1 MVTTTHVPEKARL
14 TSAVGAAPEAVRS
27 GPSPLGPPLRRSA
40 RRLWVLGCLAS
51 AVWAGCFPIVSD
63 LRPEQ
68 SWGLIA
74 CVGYLLA
81 AAAAAFAPA
90 RFALRLTAGLALLG
104 AVLVPLVVM
113 LAQGWAQSEVQ
124 VVQYSATQLLHTGSP
139 YIPNARHVIQYNPYL
154 PAMALFGLPRAL
166 LGTHGTALRVLGDA
180 RIWFLLSFVGCL
192 IPAWRLL
199 RPATTSTGSA
209 ATRSRGWLALAAVTA
224 SPLVAL
230 SVAVS
235 GVDLPLIGC
244 CLLGLAYAGRGHALR
259 AGLVIALAC
268 ALKWTAWPAFPVALL
283 LLQYRYGLRATLR
296 CAAATLAAATA
307 LILPFVLVT
316 PGAVLEQV
324 IRFPLGL
331 SKMRTPANSPLPGHL
346 LAELGPGGR
355 VASLVLLGLGGVA
368 VALWLLLRPPAGPV
382 QAADRLAAGVAV
394 AFLLAPAGRF
404 GYLDLPVLLLLW
416 PRLATGSLRTGP
428 RTRTRAGR
436 RPRPGRGPE
445 PVAESASGRL
455 GIVSQEDVVEAADS

>member
-139 YIPNARHVIQYNPYL
+139 YRYWSSSRATGNAGQAVHLSAQARAITS
-154 PAMALFGLPRAL
+154 PAR
-166 LGTHGTALRVLGDA
+166 
-180 RIWFLLSFVGCL
+180 S
-192 IPAWRLL
+192 AWP
-199 RPATTSTGSA
+199 RPA
-209 ATRSRGWLALAAVTA
+209 
-224 SPLVAL
+224 
-230 SVAVS
+230 
-235 GVDLPLIGC
+235 
-244 CLLGLAYAGRGHALR
+244 
-259 AGLVIALAC
+259 
-268 ALKWTAWPAFPVALL
+268 
-283 LLQYRYGLRATLR
+283 
-296 CAAATLAAATA
+296 
-307 LILPFVLVT
+307 
-316 PGAVLEQV
+316 
-324 IRFPLGL
+324 
-331 SKMRTPANSPLPGHL
+331 
-346 LAELGPGGR
+346 
-355 VASLVLLGLGGVA
+355 
-368 VALWLLLRPPAGPV
+368 
-382 QAADRLAAGVAV
+382 
-394 AFLLAPAGRF
+394 
-404 GYLDLPVLLLLW
+404 
-416 PRLATGSLRTGP
+416 
-428 RTRTRAGR
+428 
-436 RPRPGRGPE
+436 
-445 PVAESASGRL
+445 
-455 GIVSQEDVVEAADS
+455 